1 MPKVSVIIPVYNVE
15 KYLRRCLDSVCA
27 QTLEDIEIICVNDC
41 SKDDSLKILNLYS
54 SQDSRI
60 IVLNH
65 EVNKGEGATRNT
77 GLEIASSEYIAF
89 LDADDALSLNFC
101 EKLYNKT
108 LETKPDLVLG
118 TALRIQGE
126 KQNKIEENEIVFEH
140 NNILFFTSYFCT
152 AIYKRETIVANK
164 IKYTPNLPLSTD
176 LLFVNEYLMYAKT
189 FEYEKDAYYI
199 YYRRD
204 DSMNGLVLSDE
215 KIDSGLFVF
224 NKMVEN
230 FNSSPEILENKEGYE
245 YYCKYMFFNYL
256 NVIFKNK
263 NPNKRMHGAKRLTDA
278 LKEIKFKDTLL
289 VELQKKYP
297 LFANFIL
304 NNKNSKAVDL
314 FKLTKNEFMAANLR
328 YKLSQNTN
336 KNTILV
342 TGGAGF
348 IGSKIVN
355 KLLQEGKRVV
365 VIDNLSSGCKN
376 SLIENQ
382 NLAFYELDFKNDD
395 IEFVFKKEKPA
406 FCIHLAAQTSVLK
419 SVQNPLEDAEMNI
432 TASIKLLSLCKKYNI
447 SKFVTASSAAVY
459 GTPEYLPIDEAH
471 STIPISPYGLSKLTM
486 EKYIE
491 QIQIP
496 YVIFRFSNVYGPRY
510 NKTDNMGVI
519 SLFDNAMKNNEDIYI
534 YGNGEQLRDFIFVDD
549 IANIVTLAL
558 DSPVKNEI
566 FNFSVNNGISI
577 SELAEKMG
585 KIYNYTKKPIHLN
598 EREEEI
604 KESIL
609 DNSKIMKFFPNLKFC
624 KLTDGLEKLKNST
637 TEPTIPIFITA
648 DNNYAPYVATTMV
661 SVLSNTKSFIEFY
674 IITSG
679 ISDDNQEK
687 IKSLNN
693 KYKNFSVEFININ
706 TDDEY
711 FNKLASWHG
720 TKINYAR
727 FLIPALKPNL
737 KKAIYMDVDIIVQD
751 DILSL
756 YKENLEN
763 YALGA
768 VFEKVH
774 QNSINVERLKRLKLD
789 AQHKYFCAGV
799 LLINVQNWLQNN
811 IPEQLAE
818 IGEKY
823 QSDIIDADQDILNK
837 YFDNNYKSLEQKY
850 NWINQNYDFFKEPK
864 ESIIIRHFNGIVKP
878 WHIHP
883 DIKENSKLNFTIDK
897 NKFWRYAE
905 MTLFYKKLL
914 IDVKYKTNEDLR
926 KHYVY
931 ALMKKRNINN
941 VNN

>member
-1 MPKVSVIIPVYNVE
+1 MSKVSIIIPVYNAAP
-15 KYLRRCLDSVCA
+15 YLERCLDSA
-27 QTLEDIEIICVNDC
+27 INQTLKDIEIICVNDC
-41 SKDDSLKILNLYS
+41 SKDNSLEILNLYS

-60 IVLNH
+60 KVLNH

-77 GLEIASSEYIAF
+77 GLEIASGEYIAF

-101 EKLYNKT
+101 ENLYNKT

-152 AIYKRETIVANK
+152 AIYKRETIIENN

-176 LLFVNEYLMYAKT
+176 LLFVNEYLMHAKT

-199 YYRRD
+199 YYRRE

-224 NKMVEN
+224 NKMIEN
-230 FNSSPEILENKEGYE
+230 FNSSPEILKNKEGYE

-256 NVIFKNK
+256 NVIFKNN
-263 NPNKRMHGAKRLTDA
+263 NPNKRMHGAKRLTDT

-304 NNKNSKAVDL
+304 NSKNSKAVDL

-365 VIDNLSSGCKN
+365 VIDNLSSGCKS

-382 NLAFYELDFKNDD
+382 NLAFYELDLKNDD

-419 SVQNPLEDAEMNI
+419 SVQDPLEDAEMNI
-432 TASIKLLSLCKKYNI
+432 TTSIKLLSLCKKYNI

-471 STIPISPYGLSKLTM
+471 PTIPISPYGLSKLTM

-496 YVIFRFSNVYGPRY
+496 YVIFRFSNVYGPRG

-534 YGNGEQLRDFIFVDD
+534 YGNGEQLRDFIFIDD

-577 SELAEKMG
+577 RELAEKMG

-624 KLTDGLEKLKNST
+624 ELTDGLEKLKNST

-661 SVLSNTKSFIEFY
+661 SVLINTKSFIEFY
-674 IITSG
+674 VLDSG
-679 ISDDNQEK
+679 ISDENQEK

-693 KYKNFSVEFININ
+693 KYKNFSVEFIKIDAEKYYKNLDCKDSSNRIP
-706 TDDEY
+706 
-711 FNKLASWHG
+711 LATYNS
-720 TKINYAR
+720 A
-727 FLIPALKPNL
+727 LIPVIKPKL
-737 KKAIYMDVDIIVQD
+737 EKVLYLDPDIIVMD
-751 DILSL
+751 DIKKMYNFDIKDYAVGALWEEFAEKT
-756 YKENLEN
+756 YNIHRKENL
-763 YALGA
+763 
-768 VFEKVH
+768 
-774 QNSINVERLKRLKLD
+774 KLHPN
-789 AQHKYFCAGV
+789 HKYFNAGAFI
-799 LLINVQNWLQNN
+799 INVQKWIKDDITNKIFDAWRKNTDVLEAANQDVMNIVLNDTNYMPIPSQFNWL
-811 IPEQLAE
+811 
-818 IGEKY
+818 
-823 QSDIIDADQDILNK
+823 
-837 YFDNNYKSLEQKY
+837 
-850 NWINQNYDFFKEPK
+850 NQNYDYYKKCNEK
-864 ESIIIRHFNGIVKP
+864 IIVRHYNGKIKP
-878 WHIHP
+878 WEISP
-883 DIKENSKLNFTIDK
+883 NLEENKQLIFTIDK
-897 NKFWRYAE
+897 NKFWEIAKL
-905 MTLFYKKLL
+905 TPFYDKLIQEAKIKNL
-914 IDVKYKTNEDLR
+914 TKYRVYSLLQ
-926 KHYVY
+926 KHH
-931 ALMKKRNINN
+931 NT
-941 VNN
+941 